1 MRAFEVNAV
10 DYLLKPIRAE
20 RLADALERIE
30 HLPNLAQA
38 GPYSHDDQFFF
49 HSDSEM
55 RLVFVTQISGIE
67 AEGNYT
73 RVHLADGSSA
83 FIRRGITEWLRLL
96 PAPYFQRV
104 DRSLIL
110 NLRSVR
116 RVISQTDHDAVEVEG
131 FGSPIILSR
140 RASRRLRRALRELN
154 AV

>member
-1 MRAFEVNAV
+1 MASVKSIASAARSKRDYSRRKQLSPRSSASRFRQTVNRHADTVRAFEVNAV

-67 AEGNYT
+67 AEGN
-73 RVHLADGSSA
+73 
-83 FIRRGITEWLRLL
+83 
-96 PAPYFQRV
+96 
-104 DRSLIL
+104 
-110 NLRSVR
+110 
-116 RVISQTDHDAVEVEG
+116 
-131 FGSPIILSR
+131 
-140 RASRRLRRALRELN
+140 
-154 AV
+154 